1 MDIAWGGDRNDDK
14 NLPYQSRVEEPCGVP
29 AVIFTHDIGKYATC
43 MREIDVPLL
52 FSTRAEIKDGMSGV
66 WVDL

>member
-1 MDIAWGGDRNDDK
+1 MRRTYHIKARWRSPGI
-14 NLPYQSRVEEPCGVP
+14 PP
-29 AVIFTHDIGKYATC
+29 VIFTYDIGKYATC

-52 FSTRAEIKDGMSGV
+52 FSTRAEIKDEMSGV